1 MSVPRTIRL
10 SPEDNVIVAVDQIVS
25 GAEVAGLTAREHVP
39 RGHKMAV
46 TAICEGEPVRKYGQT
61 IGFASMSIA
70 PGDWVHEHN
79 VALHDFARDYRFCE
93 GAKND
98 EVLAPD

>member
-39 RGHKMAV
+39 LGV
-46 TAICEGEPVRKYGQT
+46 CSENIIPDVVRQT
-61 IGFASMSIA
+61 KLA
-70 PGDWVHEHN
+70 PGGQGNWIRILAGYGTWWE
-79 VALHDFARDYRFCE
+79 AIRSQRF
-93 GAKND
+93 
-98 EVLAPD
+98 V